1 MHSLMNTCRVSQSVF
16 YQVLNAA
23 SDGVILKIFDGEIIF
38 HLKRI
43 DNEKHRW
50 TSGFYRYE
58 NTCSY
63 RRQEFQNITERR
75 LWFMQSLWTVFT
87 LYIY

>member
-43 DNEKHRW
+43 NNEKHRW

-75 LWFMQSLWTVFT
+75 L
-87 LYIY
+87 